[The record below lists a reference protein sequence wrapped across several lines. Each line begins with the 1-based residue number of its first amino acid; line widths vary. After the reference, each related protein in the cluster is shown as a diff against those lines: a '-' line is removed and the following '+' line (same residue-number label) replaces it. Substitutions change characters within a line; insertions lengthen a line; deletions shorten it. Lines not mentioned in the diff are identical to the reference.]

1 MGGWVFPEFSGFR
14 VTRPVLLPPFS
25 QSSVDDYNVQT
36 SVDVILSLQQQYVSP
51 IVLSLDAVAPT
62 AIDRPQCFIE
72 KEKACFPCRE
82 FSCLSSCLL
91 SWRRRMRDH
100 NEWYNIS
107 IYVYIFIY
115 GVYYSL
121 YFSEA

>member
-1 MGGWVFPEFSGFR
+1 MASG
-14 VTRPVLLPPFS
+14 
-25 QSSVDDYNVQT
+25 
-36 SVDVILSLQQQYVSP
+36 
-51 IVLSLDAVAPT
+51 DAVAPT

-107 IYVYIFIY
+107 IYVYIYLRRILFAVLFR
-115 GVYYSL
+115 GVMYIVSL
-121 YFSEA
+121 LPIGC